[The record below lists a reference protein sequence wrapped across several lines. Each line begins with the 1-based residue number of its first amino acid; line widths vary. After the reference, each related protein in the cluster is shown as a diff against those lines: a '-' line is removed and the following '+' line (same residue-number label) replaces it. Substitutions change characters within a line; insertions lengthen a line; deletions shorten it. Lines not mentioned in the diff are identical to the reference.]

1 MPVFIALFCLTACAP
16 RIAGSVPE
24 RQTEEKTDLSAPK
37 EPARLDDAGRAGLL
51 ERLKNH
57 PDARVAALGEGAFL
71 DWLEE
76 RFGPERL
83 IALADRAQSGELS
96 SETFY
101 ELMGNTAAV
110 LFDLYYGLP
119 DNVRLCESPRLGAC
133 IRVVGDVSFADN
145 WKIIPVLEEKGEG
158 IEGVVSPEALSLLRS
173 SDVTLV
179 NNEFTYS
186 TRGAPLANKAYTFRA
201 DPDRVSLMK
210 ELGADLVSLAN
221 NHAYDYGE
229 LAFADTLQ
237 TLQDADLPYIGGGED
252 LAEAS
257 RPFYFIING
266 RKYAFSAA
274 TRAEKYI
281 LTPEATETSS
291 GVLRTYDPAAYLDVI
306 AEAERNCDTNLVFVH
321 WGTEDSH
328 ATEVGLYELAE
339 RYIAAGADVVIG
351 AHAHV
356 LQGID
361 YGHNVPIVYNL
372 GNFLFNAETVE
383 TGILDLQFDE
393 RGALSTRLIPCLQE
407 NCTVRTVSGADAKRV
422 LDLMRSLSPNAVFD
436 ESGAFREKTGS

>member
-1 MPVFIALFCLTACAP
+1 MKRTIISLLLPVFIALFCLTACAP

-37 EPARLDDAGRAGLL
+37 EPARLDDAGRTGLL

-201 DPDRVSLMK
+201 DPGRVSLFS
-210 ELGADLVSLAN
+210 EQSRLRLRRACLRRYPAN
-221 NHAYDYGE
+221 AARRGSALYRGRGRPGGGV
-229 LAFADTLQ
+229 Q
-237 TLQDADLPYIGGGED
+237 TLLFYYQRQEIRVFRRHARGKVYPDPGGD
-252 LAEAS
+252 RNLV
-257 RPFYFIING
+257 G
-266 RKYAFSAA
+266 RF
-274 TRAEKYI
+274 
-281 LTPEATETSS
+281 
-291 GVLRTYDPAAYLDVI
+291 AYL
-306 AEAERNCDTNLVFVH
+306 RP
-321 WGTEDSH
+321 
-328 ATEVGLYELAE
+328 
-339 RYIAAGADVVIG
+339 R
-351 AHAHV
+351 
-356 LQGID
+356 
-361 YGHNVPIVYNL
+361 
-372 GNFLFNAETVE
+372 
-383 TGILDLQFDE
+383 
-393 RGALSTRLIPCLQE
+393 R
-407 NCTVRTVSGADAKRV
+407 VS
-422 LDLMRSLSPNAVFD
+422 
-436 ESGAFREKTGS
+436 